1 MKANNRVTLAFSAL
15 LVVMLLPACTG
26 GASQSEFQ
34 ALQGQL
40 NTAQLEID
48 ALQGNLAALQED
60 YNQLQS
66 DYGKLLASHQ
76 ELESD
81 LADSLDRLQQS
92 DLEDPSWAELE
103 DFLRLD
109 DTDTIT
115 YVERSFDCSGFAI
128 TLRDRAWRYGFRSA
142 YVEIGFSAGEG
153 HALNAFDTSDKG
165 LIYID
170 ATEADRVAYVEI
182 GESYGGIL
190 LDAVKSEYIACD
202 GDPSD
207 FWRPLTYASHPDP
220 FDYSYYEDYRRR
232 FDFYADTVDAYND
245 AVNDYN
251 RGGGERTL
259 SQLNDWRDN
268 ILELKADMEG
278 AYNEPGDMVESVEL
292 YWD

>member
-1 MKANNRVTLAFSAL
+1 MKTNKRATLAFTAL
-15 LVVMLLPACTG
+15 LTAMLLLPACIG
-26 GASQSEFQ
+26 GASQDQYQ

-40 NTAQLEID
+40 NTAQL
-48 ALQGNLAALQED
+48 
-60 YNQLQS
+60 
-66 DYGKLLASHQ
+66 
-76 ELESD
+76 
-81 LADSLDRLQQS
+81 
-92 DLEDPSWAELE
+92 
-103 DFLRLD
+103 
-109 DTDTIT
+109 
-115 YVERSFDCSGFAI
+115 
-128 TLRDRAWRYGFRSA
+128 
-142 YVEIGFSAGEG
+142 EIGFSAGEG
-153 HALNAFDTSDKG
+153 HALNAFDTTDKG

-182 GESYGGIL
+182 GESYGAIP
-190 LDAVKSEYIACD
+190 LDEVKSDFIACD

-245 AVNDYN
+245 AVDDYN
-251 RGGGERTL
+251 NGRGKRTL

-268 ILELKADMEG
+268 ILELEADLEG